1 MAKMAPFET
10 FREHAERE
18 KSDAPYNEAFI
29 SRCREAALEYNGF
42 DRILRAGLLQD
53 LETCVPIHYKAKVFD
68 GISNYGR
75 M

>member
-29 SRCREAALEYNGF
+29 SRCREAALCRF
-42 DRILRAGLLQD
+42 
-53 LETCVPIHYKAKVFD
+53 F
-68 GISNYGR
+68 
-75 M
+75 